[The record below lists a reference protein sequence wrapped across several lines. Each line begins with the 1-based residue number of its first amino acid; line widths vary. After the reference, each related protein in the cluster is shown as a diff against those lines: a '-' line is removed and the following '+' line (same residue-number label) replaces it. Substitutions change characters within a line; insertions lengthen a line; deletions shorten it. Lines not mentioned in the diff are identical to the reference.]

1 MAYETEYSKFPTQNI
16 TLHEFKNI
24 SDDGITYTLDGVSYS
39 TTINKLVAQINTLRA
54 SSVTADKVACVNLM
68 NAVKDTLAHY
78 MVDAETFNT
87 WEQEIYN
94 TQVYAQ
100 SVLQSTHF
108 GTEEPD
114 CQVEDVWIGDAE
126 ATDYD

>member
-1 MAYETEYSKFPTQNI
+1 MTYETEYSSFPTQNI

-24 SDDGITYTLDGVSYS
+24 NDDTVTYTLDGTQYITTVSKL
-39 TTINKLVAQINTLRA
+39 INQINTLRT
-54 SSVTADKVACVNLM
+54 SSVTADKIACVNLM
-68 NAVKDTLAHY
+68 NAVKDTLSHY

-94 TQVYAQ
+94 TQVYSR

-108 GTEEPD
+108 GTSEPS
-114 CQVEDVWIGDAE
+114 CQLEDVWIGGE
-126 ATDYD
+126 GATDYD